1 MFPLLPDSSW
11 EFGDTFVPSEAAGP
25 LVFSTNVTSEEFSV
39 KRLPGSR
46 TIRDLM
52 IASGKGSF
60 QRLHRT
66 FFDVCVRRRP
76 LRMSMTLKT
85 EEEVTRECDADGC

>member
-1 MFPLLPDSSW
+1 MVPLLPDSSW
-11 EFGDTFVPSEAAGP
+11 EFGDTFVPSEAAGA
-25 LVFSTNVTSEEFSV
+25 LVFSTNVTGGEFSV

-60 QRLHRT
+60 SKAPSY
-66 FFDVCVRRRP
+66 FSDVCVRKRP
-76 LRMSMTLKT
+76 LRMSTTLKS
-85 EEEVTRECDADGC
+85 RKK